1 MFIVRQNSIK
11 KLVSNNQNFYRSLI
25 KNALIYYFPPTG
37 KKKEA
42 RESIKWIYS
51 TRKSA
56 EAAWRDLTESTNMK
70 ESSSSSGLQ
79 ELWSI
84 HNLEPILIS
93 FCLIGLRQA
102 TGVIAFIA
110 NAVYFFE
117 DSGIAISPSH
127 ATIFIGIINIIVPII
142 AGEIHKNFS
151 RRATLG
157 VSSMFVINLQIF
169 IAMYLYFQESDGPF
183 KEYTSNPTVLIS
195 LVIMY
200 IVAFGVGPDP
210 NFPSCIL
217 AKGCHRTFEASGLR
231 WELLSTNLQFC
242 SQHFYLQNFLPILD
256 II

>member
-1 MFIVRQNSIK
+1 
-11 KLVSNNQNFYRSLI
+11 
-25 KNALIYYFPPTG
+25 
-37 KKKEA
+37 
-42 RESIKWIYS
+42 
-51 TRKSA
+51 
-56 EAAWRDLTESTNMK
+56 MK
-70 ESSSSSGLQ
+70 QSSSSSGLQ

-183 KEYTSNPTVLIS
+183 KEYTSNPTVLVS

-210 NFPSCIL
+210 ISFMYLGEGLPSNIR
-217 AKGCHRTFEASGLR
+217 GIGSSVGTSFNQFTI
-231 WELLSTNLQFC
+231 LLSTFLFAEL
-242 SQHFYLQNFLPILD
+242 SSNFGYHLTFLMCAFLTAVLAFTAYSFMLETKDMSPKD
-256 II
+256 VDAYYSARKKKVE